1 MMLSAFVVAQIVF
14 DVVVVALAALY
25 FVSRKTTP
33 PPPAPEP
40 PDWYPQL
47 VTLAQD
53 LMAATEPMLDKL
65 ETREPPEAVAVA
77 APAPDRYDEA
87 RELLR
92 AGARPDEVAGRAGLL
107 PGEMKLLA
115 NIVAAETRANGRAR
129 PPVPPTFRSG

>member
-33 PPPAPEP
+33 PAPEP

-47 VTLAQD
+47 VRLGQD

-65 ETREPPEAVAVA
+65 EMRESPEAVAVA

-92 AGARPDEVAGRAGLL
+92 AGARPDDVAGRAGLL

-115 NIVAAETRANGRAR
+115 NIVAAETRATGRAR
-129 PPVPPTFRSG
+129 PPVPPPFRSG

>member
-33 PPPAPEP
+33 PAPEP

-47 VTLAQD
+47 VRLGQD
-53 LMAATEPMLDKL
+53 LMTATEPMLDKL
-65 ETREPPEAVAVA
+65 ETREPPEAVA
-77 APAPDRYDEA
+77 APAPDRYEEA

-92 AGARPDEVAGRAGLL
+92 AGARPDDVAGRAGLL

-115 NIVAAETRANGRAR
+115 NIVAAETRVNGRAR
-129 PPVPPTFRSG
+129 PFVPPTFRSG